1 MLIAISCLV
10 LSLICFSSSLW
21 KWRKPRNPNAYRQLT
36 AQVISSGVQNIE
48 TKEKNVYEQYGI
60 YTIRFSCEGRS
71 YQKEQSFIM
80 PKDSHEELPVTG
92 SLLTVWF
99 CPQTEDISFIAVDDK
114 GTAKGLGGLGG
125 LLLILAGISYAVAQA
140 VENTSLWEGMLG
152 PLASIALACLLLY
165 TAGKLL
171 KKWHLFHI
179 RHKKGHYQCIPA
191 VCTGYIYRRSGKYSA
206 YSPIFEYE
214 KDGAEHTVKEISFYA
229 RKPYKIGDR
238 VTLYWDS
245 EAQMAK
251 EAEKAPVGLIFILL
265 FFAAV
270 FFIRCDSTHARQK
283 R

>member
-1 MLIAISCLV
+1 M
-10 LSLICFSSSLW
+10 
-21 KWRKPRNPNAYRQLT
+21 
-36 AQVISSGVQNIE
+36 
-48 TKEKNVYEQYGI
+48 
-60 YTIRFSCEGRS
+60 
-71 YQKEQSFIM
+71 
-80 PKDSHEELPVTG
+80 
-92 SLLTVWF
+92 
-99 CPQTEDISFIAVDDK
+99 
-114 GTAKGLGGLGG
+114 GG
-125 LLLILAGISYAVAQA
+125 LLLILAGISYAVAQT
-140 VENTSLWEGMLG
+140 VENTSLWEGRLG

-270 FFIRCDSTHARQK
+270 FYQVR
-283 R
+283 

>member
-60 YTIRFSCEGRS
+60 YTIRFSCQGRS

-114 GTAKGLGGLGG
+114 RHSKGLGWFGRPASYSGG
-125 LLLILAGISYAVAQA
+125 DI
-140 VENTSLWEGMLG
+140 
-152 PLASIALACLLLY
+152 
-165 TAGKLL
+165 
-171 KKWHLFHI
+171 
-179 RHKKGHYQCIPA
+179 
-191 VCTGYIYRRSGKYSA
+191 VCRGTGR
-206 YSPIFEYE
+206 
-214 KDGAEHTVKEISFYA
+214 
-229 RKPYKIGDR
+229 
-238 VTLYWDS
+238 
-245 EAQMAK
+245 
-251 EAEKAPVGLIFILL
+251 
-265 FFAAV
+265 
-270 FFIRCDSTHARQK
+270 
-283 R
+283 